1 MDLANPF
8 LPTLLDNPQT
18 FNIIARNPKFPD
30 NCFPFLSHCKFHHL
44 SLGRWTQKRSR
55 SIAMKKWKPWFA
67 AKPLGTWQLFN
78 GSNLVQTWFKHVHLV
93 EVMVNLEIKE
103 PKGNRRNN
111 YKKEKRKTR
120 RKRNDTTKN
129 IFILRG
135 TTYKNQQETVSF
147 QPAFSFSFSSTFYPL
162 PFLFPLSALKGSQPS
177 PEEPETSL
185 NPVCS
190 TLHTSH
196 STLHTLHST
205 LDTPHSSLL
214 QSTLYTPHST
224 LHCLHSTLYTPHPA
238 LPSLNNTPQS
248 TMLL

>member
-30 NCFPFLSHCKFHHL
+30 NCFPFLSHCKLHHL

-135 TTYKNQQETVSF
+135 TTYKKQQETVS
-147 QPAFSFSFSSTFYPL
+147 SSL
-162 PFLFPLSALKGSQPS
+162 PFLFLFLYFLSFTFPVSSFRFERFAALTRGAWNKPEPS
-177 PEEPETSL
+177 LLYTPHFTLYTPHFA
-185 NPVCS
+185 
-190 TLHTSH
+190 LHTR
-196 STLHTLHST
+196 HTALLT
-205 LDTPHSSLL
+205 L

>member
-1 MDLANPF
+1 MIRQRIWDNPF

-18 FNIIARNPKFPD
+18 LKLIARNPKFPD
-30 NCFPFLSHCKFHHL
+30 NCFPLRPLSHCKLHRL

-135 TTYKNQQETVSF
+135 TTYKHQQETVSSSLPF
-147 QPAFSFSFSSTFYPL
+147 FLFLCFLSFTSTFPVSS
-162 PFLFPLSALKGSQPS
+162 FRFERFAALTRGAWNKPEPS
-177 PEEPETSL
+177 L
-185 NPVCS
+185 
-190 TLHTSH
+190 
-196 STLHTLHST
+196 
-205 LDTPHSSLL
+205 
-214 QSTLYTPHST
+214 LYTPHSM
-224 LHCLHSTLYTPHPA
+224 LYAPHFTLYT
-238 LPSLNNTPQS
+238 
-248 TMLL
+248 